1 MMPQNHF
8 VVAVVITVAAVLL
21 FYPDLDLAEAAL
33 WAVVSGIA
41 AAVIDLDVIVLVRW
55 KAKSDPELRPYTDIR
70 VVARDLRAM
79 LRLLHERGL
88 LLKIAVPHTASA
100 IAMSVAAFCLAPSLF
115 VPVVLGAWSHVLS
128 DVPYVWSVVRTA
140 GPA

>member
-100 IAMSVAAFCLAPSLF
+100 IAM
-115 VPVVLGAWSHVLS
+115 GE
-128 DVPYVWSVVRTA
+128 
-140 GPA
+140 